1 MYLFPIAPAATGQD
15 RIRFD
20 PPDKIDRARFEHLSD
35 GEISIRGIK
44 ACYNVLKRRRRGRLN
59 KPDAVSV
66 EYNYETVKVG
76 NREVSRGECHTSFQS
91 NPLRLLRV

>member
-59 KPDAVSV
+59 KP
-66 EYNYETVKVG
+66 VKVG

-91 NPLRLLRV
+91 IHFDCCVSSDFP